1 MLLSKASSPLLQWVP
16 FPLHQFRDIS
26 PNNWS
31 PSPHLHLQLLYS
43 HLLAKKNKRKRN
55 LPLTSILLL
64 VTTPFHSHAPPHRKI
79 PWKHCLY
86 SLSSFPTFHFY
97 LIYTSRFSRPLQS
110 ILSTCISDHHQRRLF
125 FETSKAYTSVIL
137 IFTSF
142 FKALYLGLKR

>member
-26 PNNWS
+26 PNNWP

-43 HLLAKKNKRKRN
+43 YLLAKKNKRKRN

-64 VTTPFHSHAPPHRKI
+64 ATTPFLSCTPHIGKFLESI
-79 PWKHCLY
+79 VSTLCLHFLP
-86 SLSSFPTFHFY
+86 SHFY
-97 LIYTSRFSRPLQS
+97 LIYTRFSRPLQS
-110 ILSTCISDHHQRRLF
+110 ILSTCISDHHQRQLF

>member
-26 PNNWS
+26 PNNWP

-64 VTTPFHSHAPPHRKI
+64 VTTPFHSHAPHIGKFLESI
-79 PWKHCLY
+79 VSTLCLHFLPSIFTWFTLVG
-86 SLSSFPTFHFY
+86 SLDHSRASFPRASVTITRGDFSLKLVKLILQWSSF
-97 LIYTSRFSRPLQS
+97 SQAFSRP
-110 ILSTCISDHHQRRLF
+110 
-125 FETSKAYTSVIL
+125 YT
-137 IFTSF
+137 
-142 FKALYLGLKR
+142 